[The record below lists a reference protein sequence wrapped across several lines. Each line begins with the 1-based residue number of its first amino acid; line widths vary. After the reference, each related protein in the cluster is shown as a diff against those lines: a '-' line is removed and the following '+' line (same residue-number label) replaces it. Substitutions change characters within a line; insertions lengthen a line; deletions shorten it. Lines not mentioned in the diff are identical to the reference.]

1 MKFKLTANNL
11 DFGNALK
18 CLAMF
23 EPYHAIIVNDLD
35 SIGYYIEQSGKLNC
49 YDIEEKK
56 NNLKIEIYSGN
67 INSNEWNLYTKI
79 EEVEQIIETDLI
91 IKD

>member
-23 EPYHAIIVNDLD
+23 EPYSAIIVNDLD
-35 SIGYYIEQSGKLNC
+35 SRS
-49 YDIEEKK
+49 
-56 NNLKIEIYSGN
+56 
-67 INSNEWNLYTKI
+67 
-79 EEVEQIIETDLI
+79 
-91 IKD
+91 